1 MSVSAEGTGTRTCFD
16 PRRYHE
22 SVTGERGE
30 VAERPPV
37 CLYLEV
43 TNRCNLL
50 CIAARAPDQ
59 ARATRSTSSIR
70 PPKS

>member
-1 MSVSAEGTGTRTCFD
+1 MNNSERPDTRTRFD

-22 SVTGERGE
+22 SVTSQRTE

-43 TNRCNLL
+43 TNLSL
-50 CIAARAPDQ
+50 IH
-59 ARATRSTSSIR
+59 I
-70 PPKS
+70 